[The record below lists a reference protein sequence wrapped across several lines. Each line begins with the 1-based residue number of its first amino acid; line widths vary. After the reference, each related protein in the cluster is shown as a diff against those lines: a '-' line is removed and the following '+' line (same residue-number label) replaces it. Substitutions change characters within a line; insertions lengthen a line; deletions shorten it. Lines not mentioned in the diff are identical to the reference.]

1 MMPGMSIKLGWLP
14 PFQGTPEIERTSAT
28 IQICFGAENATRSWD
43 VWSESVQD
51 GARVAAYP
59 LAVWLASSWWR
70 IRWESLPSRIRL
82 AQDAVPA
89 DTNWRLSHELP
100 AAGYGFIW
108 PQLSFVS
115 DGESVRVICRQS
127 PSLSQEPV
135 HYLSEFN
142 LTVPAPEF
150 EKEIDSFL
158 DLVLRRLDPLGE
170 TELHL
175 LWREVLAERAD
186 REQSATRK
194 IEARLGYDADEA
206 PPDILDHLLK
216 LATEVGADAA
226 DEIAPVCAGSNPIDA
241 LQKVMNLAS
250 QPGLHGRVSIPGYAS
265 IPNGNVPPWQRARQL
280 ATSVRRSLGLG
291 GEPLND
297 KTLSELLRISPDD
310 LDEKP
315 SVHASMGLAIRTGN
329 DRDLK
334 LLFHKRNR
342 PARRFEAARFIADY
356 LSAEGG
362 DRWLPITD
370 AATARQKLQ
379 RAFSAEFL
387 CPIDSLRLYLGDEFP
402 PEAFEDAADHFGISE
417 MAIKS
422 HLANHHLIPRTLVD
436 SDAIS

>member
-1 MMPGMSIKLGWLP
+1 
-14 PFQGTPEIERTSAT
+14 
-28 IQICFGAENATRSWD
+28 
-43 VWSESVQD
+43 
-51 GARVAAYP
+51 
-59 LAVWLASSWWR
+59 
-70 IRWESLPSRIRL
+70 
-82 AQDAVPA
+82 
-89 DTNWRLSHELP
+89 
-100 AAGYGFIW
+100 
-108 PQLSFVS
+108 
-115 DGESVRVICRQS
+115 
-127 PSLSQEPV
+127 LSQEPV
-135 HYLSEFN
+135 HYLSEFDV
-142 LTVPAPEF
+142 TVPAREL
-150 EKEIDSFL
+150 ETEIDSFL
-158 DLVLRRLDPLGE
+158 DLVLRRLDALGE

-186 REQSATRK
+186 HEQSATRK

-206 PPDILDHLLK
+206 PPHLLERLLN

-250 QPGLHGRVSIPGYAS
+250 RPGICGRVSIPGHAS
-265 IPNGNVPPWQRARQL
+265 IRNGTVPPWQRASQL

-297 KTLSELLRISPDD
+297 KTLSELLRISPGD

-315 SVHASMGLAIRTGN
+315 SVHASMGLAVRTGN

-356 LSAEGG
+356 LSAEGS

-379 RAFSAEFL
+379 RAFAAEFL
-387 CPIDSLRLYLGDEFP
+387 CPIDSLRSYLGDEFL
-402 PEAFEDAADHFGISE
+402 PEAFEDAAEHFGISE

-422 HLANHHLIPRTLVD
+422 HLANHHLIPRALVD
-436 SDAIS
+436 SDTSS